1 MCFFC
6 ILFSSINDE
15 KLRRKYCNKQIT
27 SRDNGNVQS
36 HDQEESKLISI
47 IHTNS
52 PTNTPR
58 GFHISTWNP
67 RGVFVGSG
75 ANTLTHDKVIKRS
88 FNKDN
93 LAIATIK
100 SKYNYNSKDILLT

>member
-6 ILFSSINDE
+6 ILFLSINDE

-75 ANTLTHDKVIKRS
+75 ANTLTHDKIIKRS

-100 SKYNYNSKDILLT
+100 SKYNSKDILLT

>member
-27 SRDNGNVQS
+27 SRNNGNVQS

-75 ANTLTHDKVIKRS
+75 TNTLTHDKVIKRS

-100 SKYNYNSKDILLT
+100 SKYNSKDILLT

>member
-1 MCFFC
+1 MCFFF

-88 FNKDN
+88 FNKDY

-100 SKYNYNSKDILLT
+100 SKYNSKDILLT

>member
-1 MCFFC
+1 M
-6 ILFSSINDE
+6 FSLMTKKKVNWLVSFT
-15 KLRRKYCNKQIT
+15 Q
-27 SRDNGNVQS
+27 
-36 HDQEESKLISI
+36 
-47 IHTNS
+47 
-52 PTNTPR
+52 TPR

-100 SKYNYNSKDILLT
+100 SKYNSKDILLT

>member
-36 HDQEESKLISI
+36 HDQEESKLINI

-100 SKYNYNSKDILLT
+100 SKYNSKDILLT

>member
-100 SKYNYNSKDILLT
+100 SKYNSKDILLT

>member
-75 ANTLTHDKVIKRS
+75 ANTLTHDKIIKRS

-100 SKYNYNSKDILLT
+100 SKYNSKDILLK

>member
-100 SKYNYNSKDILLT
+100 SKYNSKVSY

>member
-75 ANTLTHDKVIKRS
+75 ANTLTHDKIIKRS

-100 SKYNYNSKDILLT
+100 SKYNSKDILLT